1 LKAKL
6 IKLLKTLIPIGL
18 GLFLIAYSYSKTSP
32 EERELIYN
40 YVVEIDP
47 LWIILSIV
55 LGILSHVSRAIR
67 WNHLLEPMGYQP
79 PVKSNILIILMSYL
93 TNLGI
98 PRSGEFL
105 RATALSTYEEVP
117 FQKGFGTIVT
127 ERIVDLIMLLLV
139 IGLSIILQTDVILD
153 YFKSQGISISTILIG
168 LAVLLIVGFVVLKFL
183 KDSKS
188 GFAKK
193 FRDFFGGLIEGAL
206 SILKLRKKWAFIG
219 HSLFIWAAYVGMF
232 WVLKFAVPE
241 VDDLS
246 FSEVLVGFIA
256 GAFAMTATNGGI
268 GLYPIAVHK
277 SLSIYGI
284 SAIAGN
290 AFGWIVWITQT
301 LMVVVLG
308 SLSFLVLPFIASKNK

>member
-1 LKAKL
+1 MKTRL
-6 IKLLKTLIPIGL
+6 IKLLKTVLPIGL
-18 GLFLIAYSYSKTSP
+18 GLFLIWYAYSKTTP
-32 EERELIYN
+32 EERQTIYN
-40 YVVEIDP
+40 YILNVDP
-47 LWIILSIV
+47 FWISASIV
-55 LGILSHVSRAIR
+55 LGILSHISRAIR
-67 WNHLLEPMGYQP
+67 WNYLLEPMGYKP
-79 PVKSNILIILMSYL
+79 PLKSNILIILMSYL

-105 RATALSTYEEVP
+105 RATALSTYEDVP

-127 ERIVDLIMLLLV
+127 ERIIDLIILLII

-153 YFKSQGISISTILIG
+153 YFNSQGISISTILVG
-168 LAVLLIVGFVVLKFL
+168 LAVLLVLGFVVLKFL
-183 KDSKS
+183 KESKS

-193 FRDFFGGLIEGAL
+193 FRSFFGGLIEGAL
-206 SILKLRKKWAFIG
+206 SILKLKKKWAFIG
-219 HSLFIWAAYVGMF
+219 HSLFIWVAYIGMF

-241 VDDLS
+241 VVDLS
-246 FSEVLVGFIA
+246 FSEILVGFIA

-268 GLYPIAVHK
+268 GLYPIAVNK

-308 SLSFLVLPFIASKNK
+308 TLSFLVLPFIASKNK